1 MICYIREY
9 NNLHYKRNFID
20 GVKQTGKSFK
30 NWDSC
35 MNDKPCKIIAIV
47 GICLASILGL
57 WLIGALLT
65 CCRQGFTGI
74 FDCFFWCCS
83 KRRQNAN
90 MTHPANNQ
98 GQSYQVPPNV
108 VYQPVQAPVHDHRR
122 DIYFENDHSYNNHE
136 SYNNNEVYEI
146 EQDFNLNEYKKKSEQ
161 NKNTPYPKSDV
172 TYY

>member
-1 MICYIREY
+1 MICYIREFTSS
-9 NNLHYKRNFID
+9 NYKRNILD
-20 GVKQTGKSFK
+20 DVKQTGKSFR

-47 GICLASILGL
+47 GICLAGVLGL

-74 FDCFFWCCS
+74 FDCFFWCCARNRPKNS
-83 KRRQNAN
+83 ITSPPNV
-90 MTHPANNQ
+90 NQ

-108 VYQPVQAPVHDHRR
+108 VYQPVQAPVHDNRR
-122 DIYFENDHSYNNHE
+122 DVYFENDHSYGNN
-136 SYNNNEVYEI
+136 SEVYEI
-146 EQDFNLNEYKKKSEQ
+146 EQDFNLDDYKKKSEQ
-161 NKNTPYPKSDV
+161 KNKKTPYPKNDV